1 MKDLLSKGHYCFEI
15 HTSFSPFMDPPPPP
29 AFPMIFQKS
38 LPPINKGGF
47 TLW

>member
-1 MKDLLSKGHYCFEI
+1 MKDLLSKEHYCFEI
-15 HTSFSPFMDPPPPP
+15 HTSFSPFMDTLPLY
-29 AFPMIFQKS
+29 PMIFQKS